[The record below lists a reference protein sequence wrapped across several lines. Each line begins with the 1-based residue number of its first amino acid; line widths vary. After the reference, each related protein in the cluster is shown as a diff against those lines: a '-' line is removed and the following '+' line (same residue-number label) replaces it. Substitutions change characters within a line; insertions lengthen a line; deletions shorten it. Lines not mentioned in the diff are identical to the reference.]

1 MWFEAVLF
9 LGILA
14 YGSTQECYTRPL
26 CEGDS
31 FIANSARECC
41 SDTDEGV
48 SFSEDGTSC
57 TIPQCIEPFVVAFVE
72 TTYTVTECDGQV
84 EVCVNLTRPQTDI
97 LDEVIHLDVSTSDI
111 SSYIP
116 SGSVLAN
123 PDVPSFL
130 GTYPMAPGTDYEK
143 QTQGLRGSSIT
154 ESSRVVCYNQT
165 VYCDTRLE
173 LTEYF
178 GLSIAVRASSTV
190 RTEVDPIYG
199 QTAIKIKDGSSTAEV
214 CLENTVYRNVDEIME
229 VCAVIMHPEE
239 SCRVQFPFSVSLST
253 SDDSYSRIYFT
264 ECETRSCVNVSR
276 ASFPVSLERT
286 SDLDPRITLCAKTAR
301 VEPFVVAFVETTYT
315 VTECDGQVEVCVNLT
330 RPQTDI
336 LDEVIHLDVSTSDI
350 SSYIPS
356 GSVLANPDVPSF
368 LGTYPMAPGTDY
380 EKQTRSANGL
390 RGSSITESSRVVCY
404 NQTVYCDTRLE
415 LTEYFGLSIAVG
427 TSSTVRTEVDPIYGQ
442 TAIKMMDGSGTA
454 EVCLENT
461 VYRNVDEIMEVCA
474 VIMHPGESCPIQF
487 PFRVSLSTS
496 DDSYSRIYFTECENR
511 SCIKV
516 SRASFPVSLER
527 TSDLDARITLCAK
540 TARVFSVTM
549 EFESAVY
556 TSSEDA
562 GSVTVCAV
570 IRGESAGEE
579 INIKLFTE
587 EQTARAS
594 RDFTHLE
601 FNSVISER
609 MCMSISI
616 IDNYLPGSD
625 VHFSVRA
632 TSSSHR
638 IPPATTTVIIMDD
651 EIPNGCT
658 YESCQCKSL

>member
-57 TIPQCIEPFVVAFVE
+57 TIPQCI
-72 TTYTVTECDGQV
+72 
-84 EVCVNLTRPQTDI
+84 
-97 LDEVIHLDVSTSDI
+97 
-111 SSYIP
+111 
-116 SGSVLAN
+116 
-123 PDVPSFL
+123 
-130 GTYPMAPGTDYEK
+130 
-143 QTQGLRGSSIT
+143 
-154 ESSRVVCYNQT
+154 
-165 VYCDTRLE
+165 
-173 LTEYF
+173 
-178 GLSIAVRASSTV
+178 
-190 RTEVDPIYG
+190 
-199 QTAIKIKDGSSTAEV
+199 
-214 CLENTVYRNVDEIME
+214 
-229 VCAVIMHPEE
+229 
-239 SCRVQFPFSVSLST
+239 
-253 SDDSYSRIYFT
+253 
-264 ECETRSCVNVSR
+264 
-276 ASFPVSLERT
+276 
-286 SDLDPRITLCAKTAR
+286 
-301 VEPFVVAFVETTYT
+301 EPFVVAFVETTYT